1 MKDLVE
7 FADLSGQ
14 GHNKVLGRM
23 ELDPFLRDGECFE
36 LIREALS
43 VNQCEL
49 TFIATKVA
57 GRLHLFSPDGEGT
70 QADGWYVLRHEV
82 RLMGA
87 FGCHRRGIALAWAD
101 TGATLWHDELAREQ
115 RSLRARLE
123 AFSSGIS
130 AASERHDSELVQHL
144 AAAMIFV
151 AERLGEP
158 GAAP

>member
-1 MKDLVE
+1 MKDRQVQL
-7 FADLSGQ
+7 FTATMAATGM
-14 GHNKVLGRM
+14 HPPAN
-23 ELDPFLRDGECFE
+23 
-36 LIREALS
+36 
-43 VNQCEL
+43 
-49 TFIATKVA
+49 FIAD

-151 AERLGEP
+151 AERLGEL